1 VFSSPK
7 RQSGNNFRKTVIPE
21 LTGGNTN
28 ATMHASGTQSRES
41 KTSPQDWREQMLG
54 VTYYCHGKAKSR
66 EFFASIADAQR
77 DAEQYNK
84 QFGPSGW
91 AAAVGYVD

>member
-1 VFSSPK
+1 
-7 RQSGNNFRKTVIPE
+7 
-21 LTGGNTN
+21 
-28 ATMHASGTQSRES
+28 
-41 KTSPQDWREQMLG
+41 MLC
-54 VTYYCHGKAKSR
+54 VTYYYHGKAKSR